1 MRSRPSPTY
10 SDGMSQQASRGGDP
24 YPPDWYGTPS
34 VWGPPV
40 SVPGA
45 FGADRALGPELKA
58 SPGWTARILFWVA
71 LVIGSLPEIVMMP
84 MLITGIRPDLFILY
98 SSLTVVVAVLE
109 LVVAIVALLAL
120 RGSPMRMRL
129 FGAGLFF
136 VITIYALILPYV
148 MPNMVNRIVGGFG
161 GFELAVGIQSIIWSF
176 HTGVVLTG
184 TLTAWNLARGR
195 VWWTNLVAAGYA
207 LVMGLVVAFVE
218 WAMNS
223 LGSSFAMSVV
233 LTQLAF
239 LGMAFGGLGLLHV
252 LGRFNSGPE
261 TPKGPL
267 RLESSSYSW
276 HPRG

>member
-1 MRSRPSPTY
+1 M
-10 SDGMSQQASRGGDP
+10 
-24 YPPDWYGTPS
+24 
-34 VWGPPV
+34 
-40 SVPGA
+40 
-45 FGADRALGPELKA
+45 FGADYALGPELKA
-58 SPGWTARILFWVA
+58 GPGWTARILFWVA

-136 VITIYALILPYV
+136 VITIYALILPYL
-148 MPNMVNRIVGGFG
+148 MPNMVNRIVG

-184 TLTAWNLARGR
+184 TLTAWNLARDR

-207 LVMGLVVAFVE
+207 LVMGLVVTFVE
-218 WAMNS
+218 WAVNS
-223 LGSSFAMSVV
+223 LGSSFAMSAI
-233 LTQLAF
+233 LTQLVF
-239 LGMAFGGLGLLHV
+239 LGTTFGGLGLLHV
-252 LGRFNSGPE
+252 LGRFSGGSESPR
-261 TPKGPL
+261 GPL
-267 RLESSSYSW
+267 RVESPSHSW
-276 HPRG
+276 SPRR